1 MHPKAWR
8 CNHRRPHVSL
18 PLLLLY
24 LSWHHS
30 FWFLLFLRRVEKR
43 QLCIVPTFQFQHAD
57 VYLLIG
63 SAIHLLTLR
72 WLFHVATCIT
82 ARHYYVE
89 GHLPFIQLPLDHD
102 VDDLPPSYYPQFPVY
117 SELGEIVYV
126 YGPQGPQQQIKMTL
140 LHYFLW
146 RVLAVAIRPA
156 NFVLRQDRSKYF
168 NVLCVCACVCAR
180 KRERKKKRAEN
191 AQELVWARLGLFFFL
206 FLRLFSSTLL

>member
-1 MHPKAWR
+1 M
-8 CNHRRPHVSL
+8 
-18 PLLLLY
+18 
-24 LSWHHS
+24 
-30 FWFLLFLRRVEKR
+30 
-43 QLCIVPTFQFQHAD
+43 CIVPTFHFQHAD

-168 NVLCVCACVCAR
+168 NVLCVCACVCAQE
-180 KRERKKKRAEN
+180 RERKKKEGRKCAR
-191 AQELVWARLGLFFFL
+191 ARLGSFGSILLSLSSSFFFYL
-206 FLRLFSSTLL
+206 IVPFCKSV

>member
-1 MHPKAWR
+1 M
-8 CNHRRPHVSL
+8 
-18 PLLLLY
+18 
-24 LSWHHS
+24 
-30 FWFLLFLRRVEKR
+30 EKR
-43 QLCIVPTFQFQHAD
+43 QLCIVPTFHFQHAD

-168 NVLCVCACVCAR
+168 NQRIVCLCMCVRA
-180 KRERKKKRAEN
+180 RERAKKKRG
-191 AQELVWARLGLFFFL
+191 QKVRKSSFGLVWVYSSFSFFVFFL
-206 FLRLFSSTLL
+206 LPYCTVLQICLTCVLLKIANGVTTL